1 MKILSFFVAL
11 ILFISS
17 QTFAQTD
24 NSQGKDTPKVYELPP
39 NMDFTVG
46 YVPRAP
52 FHALKFTYSIN
63 NLAFKRWGTYFSLE
77 KGMDSDYL
85 AGTLGLTT
93 YVHKYVYLWYGV
105 GIFSTYKTS
114 NKNLWSTYR
123 KEFGVGINPV
133 KFAVIRL
140 GWSFTVG
147 PTFGV
152 GIKIPSKLS
161 FTRQNKGN
169 E

>member
-1 MKILSFFVAL
+1 MKILSFFIAL

-24 NSQGKDTPKVYELPP
+24 NSSAKDTPKVYELPP
-39 NMDFTVG
+39 NMDIAVG
-46 YVPRAP
+46 YVPRSP
-52 FHALKFTYSIN
+52 FHALKVSYSIN
-63 NLAFKRWGTYFSLE
+63 NMAFKRWGVYASVE

-105 GIFSTYKTS
+105 GVFSTYKTD
-114 NKNLWSTYR
+114 NKNLWTTYR
-123 KEFGVGINPV
+123 KEFGVGIVPV

-147 PTFGV
+147 PTIGA
-152 GIKIPSKLS
+152 GIRIPSKIS
-161 FTRQNKGN
+161 FKRHEK
-169 E
+169 EAK